1 MAAITKEMRE
11 DYAASCKEYQARI
24 KKALE
29 TEKTLSLQAKTDAV
43 NAPYKKIALC
53 ELMIQ
58 IASLYMAQNS
68 LSLSIMNVRNND
80 MLNDARKILYKA
92 IIYLEEIV
100 TNIID
105 MPYADLAKNYESIKN
120 FSVKERYNLIT
131 KLGFLIDCLED
142 AFGDNSKWKW
152 SFVELKGRYAVVSKN
167 FIDMRAAAKAYLD
180 PGNADY
186 ETVTLYIRK
195 LISCID
201 TTATGYRDKYEIS
214 TKRIDDMK
222 NAIRFLLARNKL
234 AIALND
240 SKGAEEAK
248 SKAVVWNNRLKSDQK
263 KGVTK

>member
-11 DYAASCKEYQARI
+11 ECAKSCKEYQTRI
-24 KKALE
+24 AQALN
-29 TEKTLSLQAKTDAV
+29 TEKTLLLQAKTDAV
-43 NAPYKKIALC
+43 NSPYKKINLC
-53 ELMIQ
+53 ELMTQ
-58 IASLYMAQNS
+58 IASLYMAQNA
-68 LSLSIMNVRNND
+68 LSVKIMGVKNND
-80 MLNDARKILYKA
+80 MLNEARKIFYKA

-105 MPYADLAKNYESIKN
+105 MPYADLAKNYDSIKN
-120 FSVKERYNLIT
+120 CTLKERFDVIM
-131 KLGFLIDCLED
+131 KLGFLIECLED
-142 AFGDNSKWKW
+142 DFGDNSKWKW
-152 SFVELKGRYAVVSKN
+152 SFVELKGRYAVVAKN
-167 FIDMRAAAKAYLD
+167 FIDMRSAAKAYLD
-180 PGNADY
+180 PGNSEY
-186 ETVTLYIRK
+186 ETATLYLRK

-201 TTATGYRDKYEIS
+201 NTATGYRDKYELS

-240 SKGAEEAK
+240 SQGAQEAK

>member
-11 DYAASCKEYQARI
+11 DFAASCKAYQTKITTAVN
-24 KKALE
+24 
-29 TEKTLSLQAKTDAV
+29 TEKTLLLQAKTDAV
-43 NAPYKKIALC
+43 NAAYKKIALC
-53 ELMIQ
+53 ELMISE
-58 IASLYMAQNS
+58 ASYYMAENS

-80 MLNDARKILYKA
+80 MLNEARKILYKA

-105 MPYADLAKNYESIKN
+105 MPYADLVKNYDSIKN
-120 FSVKERYNLIT
+120 FPLKSRFELIT
-131 KLGFLIDCLED
+131 KLGFLIECLED

-152 SFVELKGRYAVVSKN
+152 SFVELKGRYAVVAKN
-167 FIDMRAAAKAYLD
+167 FIDMRSAAKAFLD

-186 ETVTLYIRK
+186 EIATLYLRK
-195 LISCID
+195 LITCID

-240 SKGAEEAK
+240 AKGAEEAK